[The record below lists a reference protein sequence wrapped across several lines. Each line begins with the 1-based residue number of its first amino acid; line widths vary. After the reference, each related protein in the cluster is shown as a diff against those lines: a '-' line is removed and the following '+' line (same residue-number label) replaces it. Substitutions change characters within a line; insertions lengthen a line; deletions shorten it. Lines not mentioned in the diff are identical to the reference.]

1 VVKDKK
7 HEKDNLPRL
16 RSSFTCL
23 YRSSSAKLSERL
35 SAVAR
40 AEPEWFGERI
50 LSTQSWP
57 EKLTRRW
64 KVIVGEGY
72 ATPIVVGKTVYSFTR
87 RDGNEVLM
95 IVAAVE
101 QVVEPQRNQ
110 VDSHSEDLNA

>member
-1 VVKDKK
+1 M
-7 HEKDNLPRL
+7 
-16 RSSFTCL
+16 
-23 YRSSSAKLSERL
+23 
-35 SAVAR
+35 
-40 AEPEWFGERI
+40 
-50 LSTQSWP
+50 
-57 EKLTRRW
+57 
-64 KVIVGEGY
+64 IVGEGY